1 MTGVLLHEI
10 ERYIAEVHDGLLA
23 ERLRSGD
30 DSALVEIFDRH
41 GAFVLGQ
48 ARRITGSTAT
58 AEDVVQEVFTAL
70 WSRPDRY
77 DAERGSLRT
86 FLGVL
91 AHRRAVDAVRS
102 SARRAARED
111 RFETTGVPAEWRDL
125 ADSTAVAETVRVAIE
140 RLPDDQRRALE
151 LAFWHGMTH
160 PEIAAALGI
169 PEGTVKSRLRL
180 AQAKLR
186 DWLGPA
192 TLETV

>member
-1 MTGVLLHEI
+1 MLLEEI
-10 ERYIAEVHDGLLA
+10 GRYIAAVHDRLLA

-48 ARRITGSTAT
+48 ARRITGNPSL

-70 WSRPDRY
+70 WCRPDRY
-77 DAERGSLRT
+77 DADRGSLRT

-102 SARRAARED
+102 SARRQARED
-111 RFETTGVPAEWRDL
+111 LFEVTGVPTEWRDL
-125 ADSTAVAETVRVAIE
+125 ADSAAVTETVRAAIE
-140 RLPDDQRRALE
+140 RLPEDQRRAIE
-151 LAFWHGMTH
+151 LAFWQGMTH
-160 PEIAAALGI
+160 PEVAAALGI

>member
-1 MTGVLLHEI
+1 MLLEEI
-10 ERYIAEVHDGLLA
+10 GRYIAAVHDRLLA

-30 DSALVEIFDRH
+30 DSALAEIFDRH

-48 ARRITGSTAT
+48 ARRITGNPSM

-70 WSRPDRY
+70 WCRPDRY
-77 DAERGSLRT
+77 DPDRGSLRT

-102 SARRAARED
+102 SARRQARED
-111 RFETTGVPAEWRDL
+111 LFEVTGVPTEWRDL
-125 ADSTAVAETVRVAIE
+125 ADSAAVAETVRVAIE
-140 RLPDDQRRALE
+140 RLPEDQRRAIE
-151 LAFWHGMTH
+151 LAFWQGMTH
-160 PEIAAALGI
+160 PEVAAALGI

>member
-1 MTGVLLHEI
+1 LVEEI
-10 ERYIAEVHDGLLA
+10 GRYIAGVQDRLLA
-23 ERLRSGD
+23 ERLRAGD
-30 DSALVEIFDRH
+30 DSALAEVFDRH

-48 ARRITGSTAT
+48 ARRVTGSTAA

-77 DAERGSLRT
+77 DPDRASLRT

-102 SARRAARED
+102 SARRQARED
-111 RFETTGVPAEWRDL
+111 VFEAGGVPAEWRDL
-125 ADSTAVAETVRVAIE
+125 ADATAVAETVRCAIE
-140 RLPDDQRRALE
+140 RLPEDQRRAIE

-160 PEIAAALGI
+160 PEVAAALGI

-186 DWLGPA
+186 DWLGPL

>member
-1 MTGVLLHEI
+1 MGVLLEEI
-10 ERYIAEVHDGLLA
+10 GRYIAEVHDRLLA
-23 ERLRSGD
+23 DRLRSGD
-30 DSALVEIFDRH
+30 DSALAEIFDRH

-48 ARRITGSTAT
+48 ARRITRSTAM

-91 AHRRAVDAVRS
+91 AHRRAVDAVRAS
-102 SARRAARED
+102 TRREARED
-111 RFETTGVPAEWRDL
+111 LFETTGVPAGWRDL
-125 ADSTAVAETVRVAIE
+125 ADSAAVAETVRVAID
-140 RLPDDQRRALE
+140 RLPEDQRRAIE

-160 PEIAAALGI
+160 PEVAAALGI

>member
-1 MTGVLLHEI
+1 MLVEEI
-10 ERYIAEVHDGLLA
+10 GRYIAGVQDRLLA
-23 ERLRSGD
+23 ERLRAGD
-30 DSALVEIFDRH
+30 DSALAEVFDRH

-48 ARRITGSTAT
+48 ARRVTGSTAA

-70 WSRPDRY
+70 WSQPDRY
-77 DAERGSLRT
+77 DPDRASLRT

-102 SARRAARED
+102 SARRQARED
-111 RFETTGVPAEWRDL
+111 VFEAAGVPAEWRDV
-125 ADSTAVAETVRVAIE
+125 ADATAVAETVRCAIE
-140 RLPDDQRRALE
+140 RLPEDQRRAIE

-160 PEIAAALGI
+160 PEVAAALGI

-186 DWLGPA
+186 DWLGPL

>member
-1 MTGVLLHEI
+1 VLWEEI
-10 ERYIAEVHDGLLA
+10 GRYIAAVHDRQLA
-23 ERLRSGD
+23 DRLRSGD

-41 GAFVLGQ
+41 AANVYGQ
-48 ARRITGSTAT
+48 ARRITRSASI
-58 AEDVVQEVFTAL
+58 AEDVVQEVFSAL
-70 WSRPDRY
+70 WCRPDRY
-77 DAERGSLRT
+77 DPDRGSLRT

-102 SARRAARED
+102 SERRQARED
-111 RFETTGVPAEWRDL
+111 LFEVTGVPSEWRDL
-125 ADSTAVAETVRVAIE
+125 ADSAAVAETVRVAIG
-140 RLPDDQRRALE
+140 RLPEEQRRAIE

-160 PEIAAALGI
+160 PEVAAALGI

-192 TLETV
+192 TLEAV